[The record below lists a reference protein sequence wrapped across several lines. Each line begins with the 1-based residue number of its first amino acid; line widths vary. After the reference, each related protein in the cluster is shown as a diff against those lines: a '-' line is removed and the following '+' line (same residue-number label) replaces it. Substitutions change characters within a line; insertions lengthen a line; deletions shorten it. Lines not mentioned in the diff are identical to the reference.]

1 MATNPDLDRLQEVH
15 ANLVGLGKRA
25 VQLTKTHKAKL
36 AAIDERWDLPATQ
49 KHEGKAR
56 EWQAFESAATNTNLD
71 RVILE
76 NERQRL
82 VAKLTA
88 GHRQPG
94 GTEEELRRQAAWSRL
109 EKKLDMV
116 EAGKL
121 KFSAALDILNAA
133 AQSGDEA
140 TLQAA
145 RRELPAYLD
154 RHKERLP
161 HESAVWLD
169 MNGGPPETVAARV
182 VEMADGKDRAASAIA
197 VRWMQDAA
205 RTREVP
211 EFMPDPNGREGERVT
226 WLTGDEA

>member
-1 MATNPDLDRLQEVH
+1 MANNPDIDRLHELH
-15 ANLVGLGKRA
+15 AQLIGLGRRA
-25 VQLTKTHKAKL
+25 VQATKAQKAKL
-36 AAIDERWDLPATQ
+36 AAIDARWDLPDAQ
-49 KHEGKAR
+49 KREGKAR
-56 EWQAFESAATNTNLD
+56 EWAQFENAATTANLD
-71 RVILE
+71 RLSLE
-76 NERQRL
+76 AERQRL

-94 GTEEELRRQAAWSRL
+94 GTDEELRRQAAWSRL
-109 EKKLDMV
+109 EKQLDLV
-116 EAGKL
+116 PAESI
-121 KFSAALDILNAA
+121 KFSAALSILEAA
-133 AQSGDEA
+133 AASGDEA

-145 RRELPAYLD
+145 RRELPAYLE
-154 RHKERLP
+154 RNKERLP
-161 HESAVWLD
+161 RESAVWLD

-226 WLTGDEA
+226 WLTGDES

>member
-1 MATNPDLDRLQEVH
+1 MANNPDIERLHEVH
-15 ANLVGLGKRA
+15 AQLVGLGKRA
-25 VQLTKTHKAKL
+25 VQLTKAHKAKL
-36 AAIDERWDLPATQ
+36 AAIDERWDLPDTQ
-49 KHEGKAR
+49 KREGKAR
-56 EWQAFESAATNTNLD
+56 EWTQFESAATNTNLD
-71 RVILE
+71 RVLLE

-109 EKKLDMV
+109 EKKLDAV
-116 EAGKL
+116 PADSI
-121 KFSAALDILNAA
+121 KFSAALGILKAA
-133 AQSGDEA
+133 AEAGDES

-145 RRELPAYLD
+145 RRELPAYLE
-154 RHKERLP
+154 RNKERLP
-161 HESAVWLD
+161 NESAVWLD

-197 VRWMQDAA
+197 VRWMGDAA

-211 EFMPDPNGREGERVT
+211 EFMPDPNGREGERIT
-226 WLTGDEA
+226 WLTGGES